1 MPVFPFQD
9 LLLSSGL
16 QCFRRTSSAECCLQP
31 HLNPGNQAVKLDV
44 AEALCHGAT
53 SALAQFHWSQALGPT
68 TVTYSCAPEH
78 NYMCSLGN
86 EGRPQHYL
94 SMCTPTKPAA
104 ANSRPAPAMGAPVNP
119 CRCSTG
125 TEVIK
130 VLATYIHQS
139 CKASGQGWFQ
149 PSFWNQAV
157 LGISS
162 DFISASARGQLQ
174 SLHAP
179 RACGGRAAPT
189 VRSLE
194 NEAAR
199 TGPRPSLCLHNRT
212 SIEDS
217 GFDLCTLPVA
227 AQTTL

>member
-1 MPVFPFQD
+1 
-9 LLLSSGL
+9 
-16 QCFRRTSSAECCLQP
+16 
-31 HLNPGNQAVKLDV
+31 
-44 AEALCHGAT
+44 
-53 SALAQFHWSQALGPT
+53 
-68 TVTYSCAPEH
+68 
-78 NYMCSLGN
+78 
-86 EGRPQHYL
+86 
-94 SMCTPTKPAA
+94 MCTPTKPAA

-162 DFISASARGQLQ
+162 DFISASACGQLQ
-174 SLHAP
+174 SLHAQELVEAELHP
-179 RACGGRAAPT
+179 L
-189 VRSLE
+189 RSLE

-199 TGPRPSLCLHNRT
+199 TGPLPLPCLHNRT
-212 SIEDS
+212 SYYGGLGLCSVHAPSCSLDHTLAPSSCFYVANFSPIPRSVCWSLGVTTSHCAHQQLLLS
-217 GFDLCTLPVA
+217 GCGMQWGGQDH
-227 AQTTL
+227 